1 VDVGILN
8 ITRYASPDPADY
20 FFGKHRYG
28 ADMLDAYGRLIEK
41 MDGSVAKQ
49 RFGGDAGKRD
59 TQSLPRKVRLVDI
72 FSGPVALDARGE
84 ATVTLPLPD
93 FNGSLRLMAVAST
106 PDSYANAQAE
116 MTVAAPLV
124 AELALPRFITP
135 GDRATVAL
143 DVTNLSGAEQTVG
156 VKIESTT
163 ALRIGGQHAPI
174 RLADKQR
181 RVLRYTVQAGGTPG
195 LAPLKVTVNA
205 GKLQV
210 VRQAALQVQPATPLQ
225 REARRQRIDPG
236 ASVRLDA
243 TLADALWPASAE
255 VTLTLHNQP
264 PIDVRDAVQGLLGY
278 PYGCLEQTTSSAY
291 PLVVI
296 DEAAAKAV
304 GLVPLPR
311 EERARRLGQA
321 FNGLARMQQP
331 QGSFG
336 LWSASGPRE
345 AWLGAYVVGFL
356 QDARGAGFA
365 VPEALQTRAMTALLE
380 QFQRSAAVQSQP
392 ARNPA
397 RDKSGRITDERE
409 VQLLRVAHQRLAEAA
424 HAGYVLARE
433 QRAPLATLR
442 TLHDN
447 YRGNARSP
455 LVGVHLGLALR
466 LMGDEARAKV
476 ALEEAVRLPWGIN
489 PASVHN
495 AYGDEWLGDYGSR
508 LRDLA
513 LAYALLQRHQAAPP
527 GGEHL
532 LLDLAAEFDRRS
544 YLSTQERLAL
554 LLAVRAAGT
563 GSEQTWRAQVQVGAA
578 RESLSAKVSQQRY
591 FDAGALKRGVVVTN
605 QGPEPLFLEVAVQG
619 YPLAP
624 PPPRS
629 DRIEIERSWW
639 TTRGEPVTT
648 REFKSGDT
656 LIVRLRVSARQRIK
670 DALVVDRIAAGL
682 EVENL
687 NLSQGA
693 GPGAFTVQGVEI
705 AQAMA
710 DDHRIKHTEYR
721 DDRFVAAADLD
732 GRPLNLY
739 YLVRVVTPGRYGVP
753 APLAED
759 MYRPDL
765 RGVGKPEADITVLD
779 AAGKGP

>member
-1 VDVGILN
+1 
-8 ITRYASPDPADY
+8 
-20 FFGKHRYG
+20 
-28 ADMLDAYGRLIEK
+28 
-41 MDGSVAKQ
+41 
-49 RFGGDAGKRD
+49 
-59 TQSLPRKVRLVDI
+59 
-72 FSGPVALDARGE
+72 
-84 ATVTLPLPD
+84 
-93 FNGSLRLMAVAST
+93 
-106 PDSYANAQAE
+106 
-116 MTVAAPLV
+116 
-124 AELALPRFITP
+124 
-135 GDRATVAL
+135 VAL
-143 DVTNLSGAEQTVG
+143 DVTNLSGAEQTIG
-156 VKIESTT
+156 VKIESGA
-163 ALRIGGQHAPI
+163 ALKLSGQQAPI

-181 RVLRYTVQAGGTPG
+181 RVLRYTVQAGGALG
-195 LAPLKVTVNA
+195 LVPLKVTVSA

-225 REARRQRIDPG
+225 REAKRQRIEPG
-236 ASVRLDA
+236 ASVKLDA

-291 PLVVI
+291 PLVFI

-304 GLVPLPR
+304 GLAPLAR
-311 EERARRLGQA
+311 DERARRLDQA
-321 FNGLARMQQP
+321 FSRLASMQQP
-331 QGSFG
+331 QGGFG
-336 LWSASGPRE
+336 LWSASGPHE
-345 AWLGAYVVGFL
+345 AWLSAYVAGFL
-356 QDARGAGFA
+356 QDAQGAGFA
-365 VPEALQTRAMTALLE
+365 VPEVLQTRAMTALLE
-380 QFQRSAAVQSQP
+380 QFQRSAAVQSKLP
-392 ARNPA
+392 REPA
-397 RDKSGRITDERE
+397 RDKAGNVADARE

-442 TLHDN
+442 TLHDT
-447 YRGNARSP
+447 YRSNARSP

-489 PASVHN
+489 PASEHN
-495 AYGDEWLGDYGSR
+495 AGGDEWLGEYGSR

-513 LAYALLQRHQAAPP
+513 LAYALLHRHQAAPP
-527 GGEHL
+527 GRENL
-532 LLDLAAEFDRRS
+532 LLDLAAQFDHHR

-554 LLAVRAAGT
+554 LLAARAAGT
-563 GSEQTWRAQVQVGAA
+563 GSEQAWRAQLQVGVGAGAA
-578 RESLSAKVSQQRY
+578 REALSAKVSQQRY

-619 YPLAP
+619 YPLVP

-656 LIVRLRVSARQRIK
+656 LIVRLRVAARQRIK
-670 DALVVDRIAAGL
+670 DALVVDRVAAGL
-682 EVENL
+682 EVENV
-687 NLSQGA
+687 NLSQGS

-710 DDHRIKHTEYR
+710 DDGRIKHTEYR
-721 DDRFVAAADLD
+721 DDRFVAAANLE

-765 RGVGKPEADITVLD
+765 RGVGQPEPDITVLD
-779 AAGKGP
+779 AVGKGPQ